1 MLLEL
6 AGCHEWI
13 PDSMVPSA
21 TVHRGDERRDSVCV
35 DHSGSWSRLIEGGQ
49 LSRRSLRTT
58 GVFLCVGLL
67 AAACGSS
74 SKKSTTATT
83 AAGAASTAPK
93 SSVKVGLVFDLTGR
107 GDKSFNDSAAT
118 GLDKAQKELGVEVKD
133 LTPNA
138 DGSNRE
144 QLLRQ
149 LADLGYNPIIAV
161 GFLFA
166 DSVKKVATD
175 KTATKFAVIDDSS
188 IQLPNVT
195 GLTFAEEQG
204 SFLVGAAAALKS
216 KTSHVGFVG
225 GVDNDLIHKFE
236 AGYNAGAKAVNPSI
250 KIDKKY
256 LTVPPDFTGF
266 KDPAKGKEAA
276 TAMYAGG
283 ADVVYAAAG
292 LSGTGVFAA
301 AKDAS
306 TGSNKLWAIGV
317 DSDQYLQVD
326 PATQPLVL
334 TSMVK
339 HVDVAVFNYIKSFQ
353 DANGNVQSTHIV
365 FDLKND
371 GVGYATSG
379 GFVDDIKS
387 KLETYKQQIISGQ
400 ITVPTTP

>member
-1 MLLEL
+1 
-6 AGCHEWI
+6 
-13 PDSMVPSA
+13 
-21 TVHRGDERRDSVCV
+21 
-35 DHSGSWSRLIEGGQ
+35 
-49 LSRRSLRTT
+49 
-58 GVFLCVGLL
+58 VFICVGLL

-74 SKKSTTATT
+74 SKKATTATT
-83 AAGAASTAPK
+83 AAAATPSTAPK
-93 SSVKVGLVFDLTGR
+93 SSVKVGLVFDIGGR
-107 GDKSFNDSAAT
+107 GDKSFNDSAAA
-118 GLDKAQKELGVEVKD
+118 GLDRAQKELGVEVKD
-133 LTPNA
+133 LSPNA

-149 LADLGYNPIIAV
+149 LADLGYNPVIAI
-161 GFLFA
+161 GFLYA
-166 DSVKKVATD
+166 DAVKKVATD

-188 IQLPNVT
+188 VTLPNVT

-204 SFLVGAAAALKS
+204 SYLVGAAAALKS
-216 KTSHVGFVG
+216 KTGHIGFVG

-236 AGYNAGAKAVNPSI
+236 AGYNAGAKMVNPSI

-256 LTVPPDFTGF
+256 LTVPPDFNGF

-276 TAMYAGG
+276 TAMYSGG
-283 ADVVYAAAG
+283 ADIVYAAAG

-306 TGSNKLWAIGV
+306 TGATKVWAIGV

-353 DANGNVQSTHIV
+353 DASGNVQSTHII

-387 KLETYKQQIISGQ
+387 KLEGFKQQIISGQ